1 MLGRLYRDGQLKEF
15 YKVAERLMRVKG
27 SNPVVTK
34 LIMDE
39 GTVIEDK
46 ELVNDEI
53 RKYFE
58 DVYRAPA
65 GWADRMEIVEDFNSC
80 TAITFSDDDKYE
92 ATRVCSFNKGLGPD
106 GFDGRLFDCD
116 DELSYKLC

>member
-65 GWADRMEIVEDFNSC
+65 GWADRMEIVEDFSY
-80 TAITFSDDDKYE
+80 DDIYE

>member
-1 MLGRLYRDGQLKEF
+1 
-15 YKVAERLMRVKG
+15 MRVKG

-65 GWADRMEIVEDFNSC
+65 GWGDRIEIAEEFKSC
-80 TAITFSDDDKYE
+80 IAITFSKDDLYE
-92 ATRVCSFNKGLGPD
+92 GTGV
-106 GFDGRLFDCD
+106 
-116 DELSYKLC
+116 

>member
-1 MLGRLYRDGQLKEF
+1 MKDLDMLGRLYRDGQLKEF
-15 YKVAERLMRVKG
+15 YKIAERLMRVKG
-27 SNPVVTK
+27 SNSVVTK
-34 LIMDE
+34 LIMEE

-65 GWADRMEIVEDFNSC
+65 GWADRIKIVDDFNSC
-80 TAITFSDDDKYE
+80 TAITFSDDDIYE
-92 ATRVCSFNKGLGPD
+92 ATRV
-106 GFDGRLFDCD
+106 
-116 DELSYKLC
+116 

>member
-46 ELVNDEI
+46 ERTGE
-53 RKYFE
+53 
-58 DVYRAPA
+58 
-65 GWADRMEIVEDFNSC
+65 
-80 TAITFSDDDKYE
+80 
-92 ATRVCSFNKGLGPD
+92 
-106 GFDGRLFDCD
+106 
-116 DELSYKLC
+116 